1 MGYAPRVAHP
11 AKKRATYE
19 DVLNTPKHFVAEII
33 RGSLSVLPRPRALHS
48 RSSSRLGG
56 ELSGPFDRGRGGP
69 GGWVLLDEPELHLA
83 EDIIVPDLAGWRR
96 SRMPE
101 IPDVPY
107 FTLAPDWVCEVL
119 SPSTEQ
125 LDRADK
131 LPLFAENG
139 VQHAWLLSPS
149 ARTLEVFELDGT
161 TFRLVNVFKN
171 DERVRARPFDAVELE
186 LGALWE
192 R

>member
-1 MGYAPRVAHP
+1 M
-11 AKKRATYE
+11 
-19 DVLNTPKHFVAEII
+19 
-33 RGSLSVLPRPRALHS
+33 
-48 RSSSRLGG
+48 
-56 ELSGPFDRGRGGP
+56 
-69 GGWVLLDEPELHLA
+69 LLDEPELHLGD
-83 EDIIVPDLAGWRR
+83 DIIVPDLAGWRR

-101 IPDVPY
+101 IPDVPF

-131 LPLFAENG
+131 LPLFAANQ
-139 VQHAWLLSPS
+139 VSHAWLLSPT
-149 ARTLEVFELDGT
+149 ARTLEVFELDGR
-161 TFRLVNVFKN
+161 TFRLVSVFKN
-171 DERVRARPFDAVELE
+171 DERVRARPFDAFELE